1 MNSKILMLYIINDT
15 YIANALYSEIHVQ
28 SLSNY
33 TVHETFCFYC
43 TVYIF
48 YIHIQCTGTLMFPFF
63 GSKLLTAMKGGK
75 IISSIKINKNFLS
88 YKSMLEVELYLGLYC
103 VS

>member
-33 TVHETFCFYC
+33 TVYEAICFYC

-75 IISSIKINKNFLS
+75 IISSIKIFCHKNQ
-88 YKSMLEVELYLGLYC
+88 C
-103 VS
+103 